1 VLTTDPAKRV
11 GGVFP
16 LDMATDYCP
25 NKVLMGGKTI
35 AASAVE
41 SSAGSFP
48 IYIVE
53 ALVGSDIMEA
63 AECSG
68 W

>member
-1 VLTTDPAKRV
+1 
-11 GGVFP
+11 
-16 LDMATDYCP
+16 MATDYCP